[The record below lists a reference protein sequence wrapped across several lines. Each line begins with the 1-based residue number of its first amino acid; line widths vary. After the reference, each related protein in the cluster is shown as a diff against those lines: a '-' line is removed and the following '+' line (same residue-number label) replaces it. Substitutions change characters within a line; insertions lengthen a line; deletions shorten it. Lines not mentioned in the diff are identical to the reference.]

1 MDKLEG
7 QVSCMKTTY
16 GLTRK
21 QVKSLV
27 NTMLDLDVDCE

>member
-1 MDKLEG
+1 MDKLRG
-7 QVSCMKTTY
+7 QVNCMKTTY

-27 NTMLDLDVDCE
+27 NTMLDLGVDYE